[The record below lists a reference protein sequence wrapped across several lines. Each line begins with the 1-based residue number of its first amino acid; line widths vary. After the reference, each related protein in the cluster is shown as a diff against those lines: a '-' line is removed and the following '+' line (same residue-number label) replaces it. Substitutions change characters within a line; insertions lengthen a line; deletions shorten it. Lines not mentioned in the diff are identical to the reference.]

1 MVTDPRR
8 AANPEAARS
17 RPRRA
22 WGTLR
27 AMTSAPLPG
36 LLVVLEGIDGG
47 GKTTLRAALA
57 ARVRAAGR
65 EVVET
70 KEPTDGPI
78 GQAIRALARTG
89 RAAVTPEDELQLFL
103 DDRAEHVRAV
113 VRPALARGA
122 VVLQDRSYFSTIA
135 YQAERGLDPAMIRA
149 RCEAIA
155 PRPDVLFV
163 LDLPVDDALARI
175 TRRGA
180 ADDFEHRAVLE
191 RLRAV
196 FAGFTEATR
205 LDATQPAEALAD
217 EAWRSLAPRVSR

>member
-1 MVTDPRR
+1 M
-8 AANPEAARS
+8 S
-17 RPRRA
+17 
-22 WGTLR
+22 
-27 AMTSAPLPG
+27 SASPPG

-47 GKTTLRAALA
+47 GKTTLRGALA
-57 ARVRAAGR
+57 ERVRALGR

-78 GQAIRALARTG
+78 GQAIRALARVG
-89 RAAVTPEDELQLFL
+89 RGTVTPEAELQMFL

-163 LDLPVDDALARI
+163 LDLSADDALARI

-180 ADDFEHRAVLE
+180 ADDFEQRAVLE

-196 FAGFTEATR
+196 FAGLAEATR
-205 LDATQPAEALAD
+205 LDATQGPDALAEA
-217 EAWRSLAPRVSR
+217 AWRHLAPRLGA